1 MLSPKCNTSDK
12 ILAITA
18 LHDTLSWL
26 HIEAI
31 CTPVTAFT
39 DGPGT
44 LMYNTPSTL
53 SVTLTLNW
61 YCCPPSSPDTTP
73 EETLA
78 GKVTDPELL
87 CLLLLLLPPFTI
99 L

>member
-1 MLSPKCNTSDK
+1 MHHAVCGITIIYTHLLPISP
-12 ILAITA
+12 I
-18 LHDTLSWL
+18 
-26 HIEAI
+26 
-31 CTPVTAFT
+31 
-39 DGPGT
+39 DGPGSP
-44 LMYNTPSTL
+44 MYNTPPTL

-87 CLLLLLLPPFTI
+87 CLLLLPLPPFTI